1 MLARAGVTDLQFLRG
16 LARRPKS
23 DWLESARQARHAY
36 WKADGASAEPE
47 TEPPREPAPQAK
59 RARPPP
65 PEGAQSPEPVSSPPP
80 AGAAAREENAK

>member
-1 MLARAGVTDLQFLRG
+1 VLNTANAHFLWEAKAGVG
-16 LARRPKS
+16 
-23 DWLESARQARHAY
+23 QA
-36 WKADGASAEPE
+36 KPV

-65 PEGAQSPEPVSSPPP
+65 PEGAQSPEPISSPPP